1 VGDTPAESAVAPAVS
16 GGAPPSPLAHLRL
29 LLIALGGAL
38 ALIVMAGVA
47 YEMARARV
55 PQHRAA
61 LEELIRHET
70 GLEISFGEL
79 YARWGW
85 YGPEAVFEGVELG
98 EPHEP
103 RSLLRA
109 ERLIVGLDL
118 WRMARSG
125 QLEAGRITLVSA
137 DIDASERAPPPAT
150 AAPTQ
155 ALPVRAGMLRD
166 ATRILS
172 RWRGG
177 QIDIRGGVLHL
188 QARGGSAFDLT
199 IRHAQLRRVARDWG
213 ADALVVLPESLGAEA
228 RLVLQLHGDPS
239 LPELTSGTL
248 AFDGQRL
255 EFSGWRQLAPA
266 ALRSY
271 LPQAG
276 RGNLQLHASFARGRI
291 ESADGALHAAALEW
305 GALASSAETLALR
318 RVAAHWRLTRRGAA
332 WHLAADTLELGDA
345 RAGPAALQLDSA
357 VDGSFTRGRLQ
368 HAPVAAVVAVARW
381 AAPQLPLAAIALD
394 GEVQELNFDWRA
406 HHAPGARL
414 LTTAQL
420 ADLTVASADHTVQ
433 LSGLTAHLAGA
444 DDSVVADL
452 QAPAAHLRLVRA
464 QAQVVDQLEFA
475 TRLML
480 QPVGGGWQLRSD
492 DLEVRRGLMS
502 LAATGSIAAAAAGGA
517 PRIDAHVALKD
528 ADIALLARVLG
539 ADTLATLGSAAR
551 LTAGRIESA
560 DFVWRGPLDTPAPW
574 NDAATQFVGELAL
587 RDASL
592 AALDP
597 WPAAHDI
604 DARIAW
610 RGSRGHALIARAASG
625 SFQLSAANLAW
636 DSLGTQP
643 LLRFTGRLAGNAQE
657 ALAWLRAQ
665 PQLAAWAPAVGN
677 IDLRGETVVDL
688 DVTQAA
694 ARGTRAAPAPRAR
707 IVALLDGDELRPVV
721 GLPPLAALRGT
732 LAFADGHLQHSTLT
746 GQWLGGPV
754 SLGVG
759 ERREHGVALLAISG
773 RGVMDARQALL
784 AAGGRAEDAQLS
796 GSTEW
801 SAALAVSGGAEPS
814 SAHWQLRAD
823 SNLVGLASQLPQPL
837 AKAAAATLPL
847 HLELQGSRAAGQL
860 QLSLGERLQAVA
872 ALARSADSWRIE
884 RGALRLA
891 ASAPALPAEP
901 VVELDGRVASVDLAA
916 CLALWRQASRDA
928 ALPPLRAHLYAAQLL
943 AGARSY
949 PEVSVVAQASGGG
962 GALQLQ
968 SSQLA
973 GLARWPAHIDS
984 DHPAMVHLANFDLA
998 QPADVALAAALAAV
1012 LAPHAELSID
1022 ALSWQGRQLGGLHA
1036 LLAAHGDELDVSE
1049 LKLSGAAGEA
1059 KGQASCAGSAC
1070 RVSFSLDSLDAAATL
1085 AAFGL
1090 RRELTASRAS
1100 LGGELHWSAQ
1110 AAVPLATLGGRLHME
1125 LEEGATQLLTG
1136 DAQAAPFALLSVP
1149 ALLAAMAPD
1158 NAPQAPGLQFAR
1170 LAANYE
1176 LHDGEAT
1183 TTDLH
1188 FDGDAEILMRGRVG
1202 LVAGDY
1208 DEEAWVLH
1216 GEQRLPAAVRRFVP
1230 TPRVAAAWLSLREL
1244 FAGAERTPA
1253 ALRLRG
1259 TWNDPIV
1266 TPAEER

>member
-1 VGDTPAESAVAPAVS
+1 VGDTPAESAVAPAVPD
-16 GGAPPSPLAHLRL
+16 GAPPSPLAHLRL

-38 ALIVMAGVA
+38 ALIVVAWIA

-55 PQHRAA
+55 PEHRAA

-103 RSLLRA
+103 RRFLRA

-137 DIDASERAPPPAT
+137 DIDVSEPPPA
-150 AAPTQ
+150 ASAPTQ
-155 ALPVRAGMLRD
+155 GLPARPGMLRA

-177 QIDIRGGVLHL
+177 QIDIRGGALHL
-188 QARGGSAFDLT
+188 QPRGGRAFALT
-199 IRHAQLRRVARDWG
+199 IRHAQLRRVGLEWG
-213 ADALVVLPESLGAEA
+213 ADALVLLPESLGAEA
-228 RLVLQLHGDPS
+228 RVVLQLHGDPA
-239 LPELTSGTL
+239 LPELASGTL
-248 AFDGQRL
+248 AFEGQRL

-266 ALRSY
+266 ALMSY

-276 RGNLQLHASFARGRI
+276 RGNLELHAAFARGRI
-291 ESADGALHAAALEW
+291 ESADGAVHAAALEW
-305 GALASSAETLALR
+305 AALAPAAETLALR
-318 RVAAHWRLTRRGAA
+318 HADAHWRLTRRGAA
-332 WHLAADTLELGDA
+332 WHLAADTLELGE
-345 RAGPAALQLDSA
+345 RLAGPAALQLDSA

-368 HAPVAAVVAVARW
+368 HAPVAAVVAVVRW
-381 AAPQLPLAAIALD
+381 AAPQLPLAAFALD
-394 GEVQELNFDWRA
+394 GEVQELNFDWRPQR
-406 HHAPGARL
+406 APGARL
-414 LTTAQL
+414 VTTAEL
-420 ADLTVASADHTVQ
+420 ANLTMASADHTVM
-433 LSGLTAHLAGA
+433 LSGLSAHVAGA
-444 DDSVVADL
+444 DDSVLADL
-452 QAPAAHLRLVRA
+452 QAPAAHLRLVRS
-464 QAQVVDQLEFA
+464 QPRVVDQLEFA
-475 TRLML
+475 TRLTL

-492 DLEVRRGLMS
+492 DFEVRHGLMS
-502 LAATGSIAAAAAGGA
+502 LAATGSIAALAAGA
-517 PRIDAHVALKD
+517 TPRIDAHVAFKD

-539 ADTLATLGSAAR
+539 PDTLATLGSAAR

-560 DFVWRGPLDTPAPW
+560 DFFWRGPLNTPTPW

-587 RDASL
+587 REVSL

-604 DARIAW
+604 DAHIDW
-610 RGSRGHALIARAASG
+610 RGSRGHALIGHAASG
-625 SFQLSAANLAW
+625 SFQLSAASLAW

-643 LLRFTGRLAGNAQE
+643 LLRFTGRLAGNVQE

-677 IDLRGETVVDL
+677 IDLRGETLVDV
-688 DVTQAA
+688 DVSQPV
-694 ARGTRAAPAPRAR
+694 ARGARAAPPPRVR
-707 IVALLDGDELRPVV
+707 IAALLDGDELRPVV

-746 GQWLGGPV
+746 GEWLGGPV

-759 ERREHGVALLAISG
+759 ERLEHGAAVLAITG
-773 RGVMDARQALL
+773 RGAMDARQALL
-784 AAGGRAEDAQLS
+784 AAGGRAEDAHLA

-801 SAALAVSGGAEPS
+801 SAALAVIAGAAPG

-837 AKAAAATLPL
+837 AKAAAAALPL
-847 HLELQGSRAAGQL
+847 HLELEGSGALGQL
-860 QLSLGERLQAVA
+860 RLSLGERLQAVA
-872 ALARSADSWRIE
+872 ALAHSADTWRIE

-891 ASAPALPAEP
+891 ASAPPLPVEP
-901 VVELDGRVASVDLAA
+901 VVELDGRVPFLDLAA

-943 AGARSY
+943 VGAHSY
-949 PEVSVVAQASGGG
+949 PEVSVVAQATGGD

-968 SSQLA
+968 SAQLA
-973 GLARWPAHIDS
+973 GLARWPARIDG
-984 DHPAMVHLANFDLA
+984 DHPAIVHLASFDLA
-998 QPADVALAAALAAV
+998 QPEDAVLAAGLAAV
-1012 LAPHAELSID
+1012 LAPRAQLTID
-1022 ALSWQGRQLGGLHA
+1022 ALTWQGRQLGGFHA
-1036 LLAAHGDELDVSE
+1036 VLAAHGDGLDLSE

-1059 KGQASCAGSAC
+1059 QGQASCAGGAC
-1070 RVSFSLDSLDAAATL
+1070 RVNFSLDSHDAAATL

-1100 LGGELHWSAQ
+1100 FGGELHWSAQ
-1110 AAVPLATLGGRLHME
+1110 APAPLATLGGHLHME
-1125 LEEGATQLLTG
+1125 LQEGATQLVAS
-1136 DAQAAPFALLSVP
+1136 DADGAPFALLSVP

-1158 NAPQAPGLQFAR
+1158 NAPEAPGLHFAL

-1208 DEEAWVLH
+1208 DEQAWVLH

-1266 TPAEER
+1266 SPAE

>member
-1 VGDTPAESAVAPAVS
+1 VGDTPAESAVAPAVP

-38 ALIVMAGVA
+38 ALIVMAWVA

-137 DIDASERAPPPAT
+137 DIDASEREPPPAA
-150 AAPTQ
+150 AAPTS
-155 ALPVRAGMLRD
+155 ALPARPGMLRD

-177 QIDIRGGVLHL
+177 QIDIRGGALHL
-188 QARGGSAFDLT
+188 QARGGSAFALT
-199 IRHAQLRRVARDWG
+199 IRHAQLRRVGRDWG

-228 RLVLQLHGDPS
+228 RLVLQLHGDPA
-239 LPELTSGTL
+239 LPELGSGTL
-248 AFDGQRL
+248 ALDGQRL

-266 ALRSY
+266 ALRPY
-271 LPQAG
+271 VPQAG
-276 RGNLQLHASFARGRI
+276 RGNLELHASFARGRI
-291 ESADGALHAAALEW
+291 DSADGAVHAAALEW
-305 GALASSAETLALR
+305 GALASAAETLALR
-318 RVAAHWRLTRRGAA
+318 RVDAHWRLSRRGAA
-332 WHLAADTLELGDA
+332 WHLTADTLELGNPPA
-345 RAGPAALQLDSA
+345 AAAALQLVSA

-381 AAPQLPLAAIALD
+381 AAPLLPLAAIALD
-394 GEVQELNFDWRA
+394 GQVQELNFDWRA
-406 HHAPGARL
+406 HAPGARL
-414 LTTAQL
+414 VTTAQL
-420 ADLTVASADHTVQ
+420 TDLTVANADHTVM
-433 LSGLTAHLAGA
+433 LSGLTAHISAA

-452 QAPAAHLRLVRA
+452 QAPAAHLRLVRG
-464 QAQVVDQLEFA
+464 QPREVDQLEFA

-480 QPVGGGWQLRSD
+480 QPAVAGWQLRSD
-492 DLEVRRGLMS
+492 DFEVRRGLMS
-502 LAATGSIAAAAAGGA
+502 LAATGSIAAAGAGAA

-551 LTAGRIESA
+551 LTAGRIDSA
-560 DFVWRGPLDTPAPW
+560 DFVWRGPLATPAPW

-604 DARIAW
+604 DAHIAW
-610 RGSRGHALIARAASG
+610 RGSRGHAVIARAASG

-643 LLRFTGRLAGNAQE
+643 LLRFSGRLAGDAQE

-677 IDLRGETVVDL
+677 IDLRGETVVDV
-688 DVTQAA
+688 DVSQAA
-694 ARGTRAAPAPRAR
+694 GRGARVAPAPRVH
-707 IVALLDGDELRPVV
+707 IVALLDGDELRPVA

-732 LAFADGHLQHSTLT
+732 LAFADGHLQHSSLT

-759 ERREHGVALLAISG
+759 ERREHGAAALAISG
-773 RGVMDARQALL
+773 RGVLDARQALL
-784 AAGGRAEDAQLS
+784 AAGGRAEDAQLA

-801 SAALAVSGGAEPS
+801 SAALSVSAGAQPS

-823 SNLVGLASQLPQPL
+823 SNLVGLASQLPPPL

-847 HLELQGSRAAGQL
+847 HLELQGGGPGGQL

-901 VVELDGRVASVDLAA
+901 VLALDGRVASLDLAA

-943 AGARSY
+943 AGVRSY

-973 GLARWPAHIDS
+973 GLARWPALIDS
-984 DHPAMVHLANFDLA
+984 DHPAVVHLANFDLA
-998 QPADVALAAALAAV
+998 QPADAALAAGLAAV
-1012 LAPHAELSID
+1012 LAPRAELTID
-1022 ALSWQGRQLGGLHA
+1022 ALTWQGRQLGGFHA
-1036 LLAAHGDELDVSE
+1036 LLAAHDDELYLSE
-1049 LKLSGAAGEA
+1049 LKLSGVAGEA
-1059 KGQASCAGSAC
+1059 SGQASCAGTAC
-1070 RVSFSLDSLDAAATL
+1070 RASFSLESRDAAATL

-1100 LGGELHWSAQ
+1100 FGGELHWSAQ
-1110 AAVPLATLGGRLHME
+1110 AAVPLATLGGRLHMQ
-1125 LEEGATQLLTG
+1125 LEEGATQPVAG
-1136 DAQAAPFALLSVP
+1136 EAQGAPFALLSVP
-1149 ALLAAMAPD
+1149 ALLAAVAPD
-1158 NAPQAPGLQFAR
+1158 NAADAPGLHFAR
-1170 LAANYE
+1170 LSANYE

-1202 LVAGDY
+1202 LVAADY
-1208 DEEAWVLH
+1208 DEQAWVLH